1 MIYNL
6 CLLFFTEKM
15 SLVYYKTL
23 LPEYLRNSTTRNDD
37 FEWEVT
43 PTGNDLELQVPADNS
58 DWERI
63 FRMKLV
69 ERNVFEEHDDITVKL
84 RVGMILP
91 EPQKP
96 RDPMSYMI
104 SDRNFAVGFQI
115 MDPNH
120 DYAKVGPYQAVEGTP
135 KSRLKNPELL
145 TNHNIPTTTTRN
157 NPDVFEIML
166 KPSSRWGSVY
176 CAIDDGHKIVSQY
189 SDRLDLSNG
198 LYLETYRYKAEEE
211 YRVNYIEVSIYKDNF
226 IPLQNI
232 PKPTTQ

>member
-1 MIYNL
+1 
-6 CLLFFTEKM
+6 M

-23 LPEYLRNSTTRNDD
+23 LPEFLRESAQGRHDD
-37 FEWEVT
+37 FEWEVA
-43 PTGNDLELQVPADNS
+43 PGGGDLELQVPADNS

-63 FRMKLV
+63 FRMKLA
-69 ERNVFEEHDDITVKL
+69 EKDVFEENDDITVKL

-104 SDRNFAVGFQI
+104 SDRSFAVGFQI

-120 DYAKVGPYQAVEGTP
+120 DYAKVGPYQAVEGNP
-135 KSRLKNPELL
+135 KSRLKNAELL
-145 TNHNIPTTTTRN
+145 TNHNIPTTTSRV
-157 NPDVFEIML
+157 NPDVFEIMI

-176 CAIDDGHKIVSQY
+176 CAIDDGHKIVAQY
-189 SDRLDLSNG
+189 SDKLDLSNG

-211 YRVNYIEVSIYKDNF
+211 YRVNYIEVSIYKDN
-226 IPLQNI
+226 ITPLQ
-232 PKPTTQ
+232 KSVVS